1 MGQFKV
7 KRGYNLPLEGSP
19 EGKLVVVPQ
28 PKQVAVQA
36 TDFRNLRPQMKV
48 EPGDHVKI
56 GSVLFTDKKQP
67 DVKFLAP
74 AAGKVN
80 DVVRGDRRR
89 ILRIVIDV
97 ETSNESVEFPRYTD
111 TQIKTLER
119 AQVINALV
127 EGGMWPA
134 LRQRPFSNIA
144 DLDKPPKA
152 IFISGLDTAP
162 LAADPNFY
170 MKELKADFQTGV
182 LALQRLTGGKVHL
195 TTAPDNND
203 SFKEITGVEHH
214 TITGPHPAGNISVQV
229 YYIDRLHSGEVIW
242 YISPFDTA
250 RIGQLLKNG
259 RYPNE
264 TIVAITGAPIEK
276 RHYIKTLAGAP
287 MASFLPQN
295 LSDNVHRILS
305 GTILSGTHASLEGF
319 IGFYDHTVT
328 AIPEVLKKR
337 FLGWMDPGF
346 NLPSYG
352 STFLSS
358 LFKNK
363 KFVQNTDLNGDER
376 AFVAT
381 GNYEKVM
388 PMDILPVNLAKA
400 VLIEDV
406 ELMEQLGI
414 LEVAPEDFALC
425 TYICPSKIEFGE
437 IIEHGLTLI
446 EKEG

>member
-7 KRGYNLPLEGSP
+7 KQGYNIPLAGTP
-19 EGKLVVVPQ
+19 ERELVVVPQ

-48 EPGDHVKI
+48 EPGDQVKI

-67 DVKFLAP
+67 DVRFLAP

-89 ILRIVIDV
+89 ILRVVIDV
-97 ETSNESVEFPRYTD
+97 NSSSESVEFPKYTD
-111 TQIKTLER
+111 AQIKTLER
-119 AQVINALV
+119 AQVIDALV
-127 EGGMWPA
+127 QGGMWPA
-134 LRQRPFSNIA
+134 LRQRPFANIA
-144 DLDKPPKA
+144 ILDKTPKA

-182 LALQRLTGGKVHL
+182 LALQRLTDGKVHL

-203 SFKEITGVEHH
+203 SFTGITGVEQH

-229 YYIDRLHSGEVIW
+229 YFIDRLRAGEVIW
-242 YISPFDTA
+242 YITPYDTA

-259 RYPNE
+259 HYPNE
-264 TIVAITGAPIEK
+264 TIVALTGAPVEK
-276 RHYIKTLAGAP
+276 RHYIKTLAGAS
-287 MASFLPQN
+287 MVSLLPKN
-295 LSDNVHRILS
+295 LNDNEHRILS
-305 GTILSGTHASLEGF
+305 GTVLSGSHASLEGF
-319 IGFYDHTVT
+319 IGFYDNTVT
-328 AIPEVLKKR
+328 VIPEVLKKR
-337 FLGWMDPGF
+337 VLGWMDPGV

-352 STFLSS
+352 GTFLSS

-363 KFVQNTDLNGDER
+363 KFVQNTDMNGDER
-376 AFVAT
+376 AFVST

-414 LEVAPEDFALC
+414 MEVAPEDFALC

>member
-1 MGQFKV
+1 
-7 KRGYNLPLEGSP
+7 
-19 EGKLVVVPQ
+19 
-28 PKQVAVQA
+28 
-36 TDFRNLRPQMKV
+36 
-48 EPGDHVKI
+48 
-56 GSVLFTDKKQP
+56 
-67 DVKFLAP
+67 
-74 AAGKVN
+74 
-80 DVVRGDRRR
+80 
-89 ILRIVIDV
+89 
-97 ETSNESVEFPRYTD
+97 
-111 TQIKTLER
+111 
-119 AQVINALV
+119 
-127 EGGMWPA
+127 
-134 LRQRPFSNIA
+134 
-144 DLDKPPKA
+144 
-152 IFISGLDTAP
+152 
-162 LAADPNFY
+162 
-170 MKELKADFQTGV
+170 
-182 LALQRLTGGKVHL
+182 
-195 TTAPDNND
+195 APDNND

-425 TYICPSKIEFGE
+425 TYVCPSKIEFGE